1 MMEYLKIGNL
11 QLKHRTV
18 LAPMASLTDIVFRRV
33 LDEIGG
39 VGLMV
44 TEQISAEGLRKKHDR
59 TLSMTRTFDF
69 NTPQFIQLYGSEPEA
84 FIEALKYIETETNF
98 SGIDINMGC
107 PVRKIIKKRAGAA
120 LLKDPKRIGEICR
133 KVRKVISLPLTV
145 KIRLGYEEENV
156 FEILKVLENEGVD
169 AVTVHFRLKTD
180 GYSSEARWEYAERI
194 KERSGLRI
202 IGNGNILTRDEAW
215 ERLNLVDGIM
225 IGRGALSN
233 PFIFAEMQDERPGPE
248 DKKEITGRIMVL
260 VEEYYPP
267 ELRLPR
273 IKAFTKY
280 LALDKPEVIK
290 IKHKVYASKTFDEV
304 KPFFRE
310 LDF

>member
-1 MMEYLKIGNL
+1 MENLKIGNL
-11 QLKHRTV
+11 HLKHRTI

-44 TEQISAEGLRKKHDR
+44 TEVISAEGLRRKQDK
-59 TLSMTRTFDF
+59 TLSMIRSFDF
-69 NTPQFIQLYGSEPEA
+69 NTPQFIQIFGSEPEPFMDA
-84 FIEALKYIETETNF
+84 VKYIEKETDF

-107 PVRKIIKKRAGAA
+107 PVRKMIKKRAGAA
-120 LLKDPKRIGEICR
+120 LLKDPKKIGEICR
-133 KVRKVISLPLTV
+133 KVRKVISIPFTV

-180 GYSSEARWEYAERI
+180 RYSSKARWEYAERI
-194 KERSGLRI
+194 KEWSGLKI
-202 IGNGNILTRDEAW
+202 IGNGNILNRDEAL
-215 ERLNLVDGIM
+215 ERLNVVDGIM
-225 IGRGALSN
+225 IGRGAISN
-233 PFIFAEMQDERPGPE
+233 PFIFAEMQDEMPGPE
-248 DKKEITGRIMVL
+248 DKKEIAERIIAL

-267 ELRLPR
+267 KLRLLR

-280 LALDKPEVIK
+280 LASGKPCVKK
-290 IKHKVYASKTFDEV
+290 IKHKIYAAKTFDDV
-304 KPFFRE
+304 KQFFRE

>member
-1 MMEYLKIGNL
+1 MENLKIGNL
-11 QLKHRTV
+11 HLKHRTI

-44 TEQISAEGLRKKHDR
+44 TEVISAEGLRRRQNK
-59 TLSMTRTFDF
+59 TLSMIRSFDF
-69 NTPQFIQLYGSEPEA
+69 NTPQFIQLFGSEPEP
-84 FIEALKYIETETNF
+84 FIDAVKYIEEKTNF

-107 PVRKIIKKRAGAA
+107 PVRKIIKKKAGAA
-120 LLKDPKRIGEICR
+120 LLKDPKKIGEICR
-133 KVRKVISLPLTV
+133 KVRKVISIPFTV

-180 GYSSEARWEYAERI
+180 RYSSEARWEYAERI
-194 KERSGLRI
+194 KERSGLKI
-202 IGNGNILTRDEAW
+202 IGNGNILNRDEAL
-215 ERLNLVDGIM
+215 ERLNIVDGIM
-225 IGRGALSN
+225 IGRGAINN
-233 PFIFAEMQDERPGPE
+233 PFIFAEMQDKIPGPE
-248 DKKEITGRIMVL
+248 DKKEVIERIIAL

-267 ELRLPR
+267 KLRLLR

-280 LALDKPEVIK
+280 LALGKPYIKK
-290 IKHKVYASKTFDEV
+290 IKHKVYASKTFDDV
-304 KPFFRE
+304 KQFFRE

>member
-1 MMEYLKIGNL
+1 MMENLKIGNL
-11 QLKHRTV
+11 HLKHRTI

-33 LDEIGG
+33 VDEIGG

-44 TEQISAEGLRKKHDR
+44 TELISAEGLRRKQDR
-59 TLSMTRTFDF
+59 TLSMIRSFDF
-69 NTPQFIQLYGSEPEA
+69 NTPQFIQLFGSEPEPFTDA
-84 FIEALKYIETETNF
+84 VKYIEEETNF

-120 LLKDPKRIGEICR
+120 LLKDPKKIGEICR
-133 KVRKVISLPLTV
+133 KVRKVISIPFTV

-180 GYSSEARWEYAERI
+180 RYSSEARWEYAERI

-202 IGNGNILTRDEAW
+202 IGNGNILNRDEAL
-215 ERLNLVDGIM
+215 ERLNIMDGIM
-225 IGRGALSN
+225 IGRGAINN
-233 PFIFAEMQDERPGPE
+233 PFIFAEMQNKMPSPE
-248 DKKEITGRIMVL
+248 DKKVINDRIMAL

-267 ELRLPR
+267 ELRLSR

-280 LALDKPEVIK
+280 LALGKPYAEE
-290 IKHKVYASKTFDEV
+290 IKHKIYASKTFDDV
-304 KPFFRE
+304 KQFFRE

>member
-1 MMEYLKIGNL
+1 MEYLKIGNL
-11 QLKHRTV
+11 LLKHRTI

-33 LDEIGG
+33 VDEIGG

-44 TEQISAEGLRKKHDR
+44 TEVISAEGLRRKQDK
-59 TLSMTRTFDF
+59 TLSMIRSFDF
-69 NTPQFIQLYGSEPEA
+69 NTPQFIQLFGSEPEQFTDA
-84 FIEALKYIETETNF
+84 VKYIEEETDF

-120 LLKDPKRIGEICR
+120 LLKDPKKIGEICR
-133 KVRKVISLPLTV
+133 KVRKVISIPFTV

-169 AVTVHFRLKTD
+169 AVTVHFRMKTD
-180 GYSSEARWEYAERI
+180 RYSSEARWEYAERI
-194 KERSGLRI
+194 KERSGLKI
-202 IGNGNILTRDEAW
+202 IGNGNILTRDEAL
-215 ERLNLVDGIM
+215 ERLNVVDGIM
-225 IGRGALSN
+225 IGRGAINN
-233 PFIFAEMQDERPGPE
+233 PFIFAEIQDETLNPE
-248 DKKEITGRIMVL
+248 DKKEITERIMTL

-267 ELRLPR
+267 ESRLLR

-280 LALDKPEVIK
+280 LALGRPYVKE
-290 IKHKVYASKTFDEV
+290 IKHKVYASKTFDDV
-304 KPFFRE
+304 KKFFRE

>member
-11 QLKHRTV
+11 HLKHRTI

-33 LDEIGG
+33 VDEIGG

-44 TEQISAEGLRKKHDR
+44 TELISAEGLRKKQNR
-59 TLSMTRTFDF
+59 TLSMIRSFDF
-69 NTPQFIQLYGSEPEA
+69 NTPQFIQLYGSEPEP
-84 FIEALKYIETETNF
+84 FTEAVKYIEAETDF

-107 PVRKIIKKRAGAA
+107 PVRKIIEKRAGAA
-120 LLKDPKRIGEICR
+120 LLKDPKKIGEICR
-133 KVRKVISLPLTV
+133 KVRKVISLPFTV
-145 KIRLGYEEENV
+145 KIRLGYKEENV

-180 GYSSEARWEYAERI
+180 GYSSEAKWEYAGRI
-194 KERSGLRI
+194 KERSGLKI
-202 IGNGNILTRDEAW
+202 IGNGNILNRKEAL

-233 PFIFAEMQDERPGPE
+233 PFIFAEIQDKIPTPE
-248 DKKEITGRIMVL
+248 AKKEITERIIAL
-260 VEEYYPP
+260 VEEYYSP
-267 ELRLPR
+267 ELRLHR

-280 LALDKPEVIK
+280 LALDKPKLIK
-290 IKHKVYASKTFDEV
+290 IKHQVYASNTFDEV
-304 KPFFRE
+304 KPFF
-310 LDF
+310 

>member
-1 MMEYLKIGNL
+1 
-11 QLKHRTV
+11 
-18 LAPMASLTDIVFRRV
+18 
-33 LDEIGG
+33 
-39 VGLMV
+39 MV
-44 TEQISAEGLRKKHDR
+44 TEPISVEGLRKKQDR
-59 TLSMTRTFDF
+59 TLSMIRSFDF
-69 NTPQFIQLYGSEPEA
+69 NTPQFIQLLGSEPDS
-84 FIEALKYIETETNF
+84 FIDAVKYIQAETDF

-120 LLKDPKRIGEICR
+120 LLKDPKKIGEICR
-133 KVRKVISLPLTV
+133 KVRKVISIPFTV

-156 FEILKVLENEGVD
+156 FEILKILESEGVD

-194 KERSGLRI
+194 KEWSSLRI
-202 IGNGNILTRDEAW
+202 IGNGNIFNRDEAL

-225 IGRGALSN
+225 IGRGAISN
-233 PFIFAEMQDERPGPE
+233 PFIFAEMQDEMPGPD
-248 DKKEITGRIMVL
+248 DKKEITERIIAL

-267 ELRLPR
+267 ELRLLR

-280 LALDKPEVIK
+280 LALDKPDVIK

>member
-1 MMEYLKIGNL
+1 MENLKIGNL
-11 QLKHRTV
+11 HLKHRTI

-33 LDEIGG
+33 VDEIGG

-44 TEQISAEGLRKKHDR
+44 TGPISMEGLRRKQKK
-59 TLSMTRTFDF
+59 TLSMIRSFDF
-69 NTPQFIQLYGSEPEA
+69 KTPQFIQLFGSEPEP
-84 FIEALKYIETETNF
+84 FIDAVKYIEEETDF

-107 PVRKIIKKRAGAA
+107 PVRKIIKKKAGAA
-120 LLKDPKRIGEICR
+120 LLKDPKKIGEICR
-133 KVRKVISLPLTV
+133 KVRKVISIPFTV

-180 GYSSEARWEYAERI
+180 RYSSEARWEYAERI
-194 KERSGLRI
+194 KERSGLKI
-202 IGNGNILTRDEAW
+202 IGNGNILNRDEAL
-215 ERLNLVDGIM
+215 ERLNIMDGIM
-225 IGRGALSN
+225 IGRGAINN
-233 PFIFAEMQDERPGPE
+233 PFIFAEMQNKMPSPE
-248 DKKEITGRIMVL
+248 DKKVINDRIMAL

-267 ELRLPR
+267 KLRLSR

-280 LALDKPEVIK
+280 LALGKPYAEEV
-290 IKHKVYASKTFDEV
+290 KHRVYASKTFDDV
-304 KPFFRE
+304 KQFFRE

>member
-1 MMEYLKIGNL
+1 
-11 QLKHRTV
+11 
-18 LAPMASLTDIVFRRV
+18 MASLTDIVFRRV
-33 LDEIGG
+33 VDEIGG

-44 TEQISAEGLRKKHDR
+44 TELISAEGLRKKQDR
-59 TLSMTRTFDF
+59 TLSMIRSFDF
-69 NTPQFIQLYGSEPEA
+69 NTPQFIQLYGSEPESFTDA
-84 FIEALKYIETETNF
+84 VKYIEAETDF

-120 LLKDPKRIGEICR
+120 LLKDPKKIEEICR
-133 KVRKVISLPLTV
+133 KVRKMISLPFTV

-202 IGNGNILTRDEAW
+202 IGNGNILNRDEAL
-215 ERLNLVDGIM
+215 EKLNLVDGIM
-225 IGRGALSN
+225 IGRGAISN
-233 PFIFAEMQDERPGPE
+233 PFIFAEIQDKMPGPE
-248 DKKEITGRIMVL
+248 DKKEITERIMAL

-267 ELRLPR
+267 ELRLHR

-280 LALDKPEVIK
+280 LALDKPEAIK

>member
-1 MMEYLKIGNL
+1 MDNLKIGNL
-11 QLKHRTV
+11 QLKHRTI

-33 LDEIGG
+33 VDEIGG

-44 TEQISAEGLRKKHDR
+44 TEVISAEGLRRKQDK
-59 TLSMTRTFDF
+59 TLSMIRSFDF
-69 NTPQFIQLYGSEPEA
+69 NTPQFIQLFGSEPEQFTDA
-84 FIEALKYIETETNF
+84 VKYIEEETNF

-107 PVRKIIKKRAGAA
+107 PVGKIIKKRAGAA
-120 LLKDPKRIGEICR
+120 LLKDPKKIGEICR
-133 KVRKVISLPLTV
+133 KVRKVINIPFTV

-180 GYSSEARWEYAERI
+180 RYSSEARWEYAERI
-194 KERSGLRI
+194 KERSGLKI
-202 IGNGNILTRDEAW
+202 IGNGNILNRDEAL
-215 ERLNLVDGIM
+215 ERLKVVDGIM
-225 IGRGALSN
+225 IGRGAINN
-233 PFIFAEMQDERPGPE
+233 PFIFAEMQDKMPGPE
-248 DKKEITGRIMVL
+248 DKKEITERIMTL

-267 ELRLPR
+267 KLRLLR

-280 LALDKPEVIK
+280 FASGRSYVKE
-290 IKHKVYASKTFDEV
+290 IKHKVYASKTFDDV
-304 KPFFRE
+304 KQFFRE

>member
-1 MMEYLKIGNL
+1 MEYLKIGNL
-11 QLKHRTV
+11 HLKYRTI

-33 LDEIGG
+33 IDEIGG

-44 TEQISAEGLRKKHDR
+44 TEPISVEGLKRKQDR
-59 TLSMTRTFDF
+59 TLSMIRSFDF
-69 NTPQFIQLYGSEPEA
+69 NTPQFIQLLGSEPDS
-84 FIEALKYIETETNF
+84 FIDAVKYIQAETDF

-107 PVRKIIKKRAGAA
+107 PVRKIIKKKAGAA
-120 LLKDPKRIGEICR
+120 LLKDPKKIGEICR
-133 KVRKVISLPLTV
+133 KVRKVISIPFTV

-156 FEILKVLENEGVD
+156 FEILKILESEGVD

-180 GYSSEARWEYAERI
+180 GYSSEARWVYAERI
-194 KERSGLRI
+194 KEWSSLRI
-202 IGNGNILTRDEAW
+202 IGNGNIFNRDKAL

-225 IGRGALSN
+225 IGRGAISN
-233 PFIFAEMQDERPGPE
+233 PFIFAEMQDERPDPN
-248 DKKEITGRIMVL
+248 DKKEITERIISL

-267 ELRLPR
+267 ELRLLR

-280 LALDKPEVIK
+280 LALDKPDVIK

>member
-1 MMEYLKIGNL
+1 MEYLKIGNL
-11 QLKHRTV
+11 LLKHRTI

-33 LDEIGG
+33 VDEIGG

-44 TEQISAEGLRKKHDR
+44 TELISAEGLRRKQGK
-59 TLSMTRTFDF
+59 TLSMIRSFDF
-69 NTPQFIQLYGSEPEA
+69 NTPQFIQLFGSEPEQFTDA
-84 FIEALKYIETETNF
+84 VKYIEEETNF

-107 PVRKIIKKRAGAA
+107 PVGKIIKKRAGAA
-120 LLKDPKRIGEICR
+120 LLKDPKKIGEICR
-133 KVRKVISLPLTV
+133 KVRKVINIPFTV

-180 GYSSEARWEYAERI
+180 RYSSEARWEYAERI
-194 KERSGLRI
+194 KERSGLKI
-202 IGNGNILTRDEAW
+202 IGNGNILNRDEAL
-215 ERLNLVDGIM
+215 ERLKVVDGIM
-225 IGRGALSN
+225 IGRGAINN
-233 PFIFAEMQDERPGPE
+233 PFIFAEMQDKMPGPE
-248 DKKEITGRIMVL
+248 DKKEITERIMTL

-267 ELRLPR
+267 KLRLLR

-280 LALDKPEVIK
+280 FASGRSYVKE
-290 IKHKVYASKTFDEV
+290 IKHKVYASKTFDDV
-304 KPFFRE
+304 KQFFRE

>member
-11 QLKHRTV
+11 HLKHRTI

-44 TEQISAEGLRKKHDR
+44 TELISAEGLRKKQDR
-59 TLSMTRTFDF
+59 TLSMIRSFDF
-69 NTPQFIQLYGSEPEA
+69 ITPQFIQLYGSEPESFVDA
-84 FIEALKYIETETNF
+84 VKYIEAETDF

-120 LLKDPKRIGEICR
+120 LLKDPKKIGEICR
-133 KVRKVISLPLTV
+133 KVRKVISIPFTV

-202 IGNGNILTRDEAW
+202 IGNGNILNRDEAL

-225 IGRGALSN
+225 IGRGAISN
-233 PFIFAEMQDERPGPE
+233 PFIFAEIQDEMPGPE
-248 DKKEITGRIMVL
+248 DKKEITERIMAL

-267 ELRLPR
+267 ELRLLR

-290 IKHKVYASKTFDEV
+290 IKYKVYASKTFDEV